1 MKVSREAI
9 VREVFVDTVSL
20 LAVFT
25 LVAIF

>member
-1 MKVSREAI
+1 MKISREAI